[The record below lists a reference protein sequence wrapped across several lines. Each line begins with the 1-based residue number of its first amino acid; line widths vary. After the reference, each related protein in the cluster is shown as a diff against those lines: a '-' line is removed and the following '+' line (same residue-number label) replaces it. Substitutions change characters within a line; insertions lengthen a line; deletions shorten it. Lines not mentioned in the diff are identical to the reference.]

1 MLDRFLCAPNTGTCS
16 SLGRGNSLPL
26 MGSRGRSCPARSRG
40 FSWSEA
46 LTRDMNSDFY
56 LAVQHGFP
64 SSSLTPAHHDLCK
77 GSLTQQ
83 LTFQPAF
90 GIMACRLPLRLKS
103 YGSGVHTRVTCSPS
117 HLHTHSLCRA
127 PRQDTGGPSMT
138 WVMGGHEAPCLASVV
153 PGDNPQKTTVR
164 NQDHS
169 QSLAAQ
175 VYPGTDYMFHIII
188 KSKYP
193 CYWPCAGILFSV
205 DGNPAVLH

>member
-1 MLDRFLCAPNTGTCS
+1 MAFQAPHSLLPITICARGPLANSQPS
-16 SLGRGNSLPL
+16 SQ
-26 MGSRGRSCPARSRG
+26 PAR
-40 FSWSEA
+40 A
-46 LTRDMNSDFY
+46 P
-56 LAVQHGFP
+56 LAG
-64 SSSLTPAHHDLCK
+64 
-77 GSLTQQ
+77 
-83 LTFQPAF
+83 PAF

-103 YGSGVHTRVTCSPS
+103 HGSGVRTRVTCSPS
-117 HLHTHSLCRA
+117 HLCTHSLCRA

-138 WVMGGHEAPCLASVV
+138 WVMGSHEAACLASVV

-193 CYWPCAGILFSV
+193 YYRPCAGILFSV